1 MPNWPGTDSGY
12 NNVIMGLGH
21 KLTRACILG
30 ALLLTLAPGPALAL
44 CETQLAAGCCCSGS
58 DCTTQP
64 GQEQCCDA
72 REPVPETPVTVPAFS
87 SLQLES
93 APVELP
99 DGDAL
104 TDLSESRA
112 IRDGARVPDPPH
124 VALFTLHAAYLI

>member
-1 MPNWPGTDSGY
+1 MD
-12 NNVIMGLGH
+12 LGRT
-21 KLTRACILG
+21 LTRGCVLG

-44 CETQLAAGCCCSGS
+44 CETQLAAGCCCSGI
-58 DCTTQP
+58 DCNTQP
-64 GQEQCCDA
+64 GQQQCCSA
-72 REPVPETPVTVPAFS
+72 QEPAPETPVTVPASS

-93 APVELP
+93 APAELA

-104 TDLSESRA
+104 RDLSGSCA